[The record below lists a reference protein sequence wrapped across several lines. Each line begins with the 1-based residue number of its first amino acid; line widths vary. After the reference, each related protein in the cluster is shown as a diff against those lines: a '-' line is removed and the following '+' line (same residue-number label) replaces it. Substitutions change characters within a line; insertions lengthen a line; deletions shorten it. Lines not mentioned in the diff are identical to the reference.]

1 MGARDKQFDRELYVP
16 NHTSNSNYV
25 SGTYYSV
32 QPLFPFIGATKNTNN
47 VVALS
52 PVTLTATGSD
62 NRAQIDV
69 DGMQQLVLF
78 LRYTTGAA
86 ETNNVLN
93 LLVDFSP
100 DGTNFYQE
108 ASEAVSTTT
117 ITEYQATRQFT
128 GASAATAY
136 SLRVAIPIADV
147 KKVRIAFSET
157 GVVTNFGTLSCLAV
171 TSGQ

>member
-1 MGARDKQFDRELYVP
+1 M
-16 NHTSNSNYV
+16 
-25 SGTYYSV
+25 SGTYYSR
-32 QPLFPFIGATKNTNN
+32 QPLFPFIGSSIANSTVT
-47 VVALS
+47 LS

-62 NRAQIDV
+62 NRKQIDV
-69 DGMQQLVLF
+69 DGMQQLVLYIK
-78 LRYTTGAA
+78 YTTGTA

-93 LLVDFSP
+93 MTIDFSP

-108 ASEAVSTTT
+108 ATEAVSTST

-136 SLRVAIPIADV
+136 SIRVAIPIADL

-157 GVVTNFGTLSCLAV
+157 GVASNFGTLSVLAV
-171 TSGQ
+171 ASGQ